1 MDLTTVV
8 LASGFSHRM
17 DPKNKL
23 FLTYQGQTF
32 LEHSLELAEQLSCV
46 KRVLVISAADY
57 ARCQVPENFTV
68 IINHEQAL
76 GLGHSVA
83 LGTQAACG
91 DTYLYL
97 PIDQPLLTIDH
108 LQSLLQVA
116 QSNKIV
122 YPFVNGLPKN
132 PMIFGSLFRV
142 ALLNTKGDRGGSQV
156 MRQNLTATVPVHIP
170 ETQVPGFQDFDTL
183 EQYQQLIEGGF
194 EK

>member
-1 MDLTTVV
+1 MDLTAVV

-32 LEHSLELAEQLSCV
+32 LEHSLELVEQLPCI
-46 KRVLVISAADY
+46 KRILVISETDY
-57 ARCQVPENFTV
+57 NNCQVPANFTV
-68 IINHEQAL
+68 IINHDQTL

-83 LGTQAACG
+83 LGTKPACG
-91 DTYLYL
+91 DAYLYL
-97 PIDQPLLTIDH
+97 PIDQPLLTVDH
-108 LQSLLQVA
+108 LKPLLQVA

-142 ALLNTKGDRGGSQV
+142 ALLKTKGDRGGSQV
-156 MRQNLTATVPVHIP
+156 MRQNPTATIPIHIP
-170 ETQVPGFQDFDTL
+170 ESQVSGFQDFDTL

-194 EK
+194 DK